1 MAYTFLRGLA
11 LDGLSD
17 PTSCQ
22 PCSFHP
28 SPAHLL
34 AIPGGSAAPVSSPP
48 MASFLVGPSICL
60 HRSHH
65 FAWLTLVPS
74 DLNWPSFPQRRLH
87 ISCMRGQA
95 TPSVLRP
102 LPVPLHSIYT
112 VFLSHFFNILLLRN
126 HFRLLFSLITFL
138 PWNFNITGLLLISS
152 CVVHIS
158 VLYTQI
164 ESVLFCSPRTNFCAL
179 GGHITPLWE
188 HMIYNNCH

>member
-1 MAYTFLRGLA
+1 MAYVSLRGLA
-11 LDGLSD
+11 LDCLSN
-17 PTSCQ
+17 PTLCQ

-48 MASFLVGPSICL
+48 MASFPVGPSTCL
-60 HRSHH
+60 HQSHR

-74 DLNWPSFPQRRLH
+74 DLNWTAFPQRSLH
-87 ISCMRGQA
+87 RSSVRGQA
-95 TPSVLRP
+95 TLSMLHP
-102 LPVPLHSIYT
+102 LPVPLHRIYT

-138 PWNFNITGLLLISS
+138 PWNFSITGLLLISS

-164 ESVLFCSPRTNFCAL
+164 ESDLFCSPRTNFCAL
-179 GGHITPLWE
+179 GSHITPHWE
-188 HMIYNNCH
+188 CMIYNNWH